1 MTYHLIATRTV
12 HPTLKSARELN
23 ERPFP
28 PQILASC
35 EDPEACWKR
44 GVQIVGKLE
53 VNELAL
59 CLNGLPLK
67 VTAEWTYWIAAIRW
81 GSVGGK

>member
-23 ERPFP
+23 ERPYP
-28 PQILASC
+28 PQILASGNAR
-35 EDPEACWKR
+35 DCWER
-44 GVQIVGKLE
+44 GIGIAGSHLT
-53 VNELAL
+53 NELML

-67 VTAEWTYWIAAIRW
+67 VHAEWTYW
-81 GSVGGK
+81 VVKGKW